1 MTRRK
6 EVLSVTVTADCV
18 AALTAFVEAESQ
30 AGWATNKS
38 QVVNNAIM
46 EFIARNKE
54 RANAIPSSFKDVPAA
69 ITQGTPNGQT
79 T

>member
-18 AALTAFVEAESQ
+18 TALTAFVEAESA

-46 EFIARNKE
+46 EFIARNK
-54 RANAIPSSFKDVPAA
+54 
-69 ITQGTPNGQT
+69 
-79 T
+79 